1 MTTSRSESLARYRAA
16 LLGLSLA
23 AATGAASPGLP
34 EAEPTGPPNGAV
46 VGARPVFHVALPG
59 LGDEELRDA
68 RLRIHVE
75 SEVIG
80 GRSFVHDQRRR
91 AAGWA
96 RGEQSELLFR
106 PPRPIPDGPYAWRVE
121 IWDGATWIERG
132 SRVRFR
138 VDTVP
143 PADVENLRATRDDER
158 GVVLL
163 EWDPVTL
170 DAAGGAEYV
179 ALYHVYRYPRAS
191 DSQVVR
197 VFEVAQTEGT
207 RVELPYGPD
216 DPEQGRWFLRV
227 TAEDQAG
234 NVAHR
239 PE

>member
-1 MTTSRSESLARYRAA
+1 MTTSRSEALGRSCAA
-16 LLGLSLA
+16 WLGLSLA
-23 AATGAASPGLP
+23 AALAMAGEGLP
-34 EAEPTGPPNGAV
+34 EAEPKIPADGAV

-59 LGDEELRDA
+59 LDDAQLREA
-68 RLRIHVE
+68 RLRLHIE
-75 SEVIG
+75 SG
-80 GRSFVHDQRRR
+80 SMDGRSFVHDQRRR
-91 AAGWA
+91 SAGWA
-96 RGEQSELLFR
+96 RGEESELLFR
-106 PPRPIPDGPYAWRVE
+106 PPRPIPDGSYEWRVE
-121 IWDGATWIERG
+121 IWDGASWVERG

-158 GVVLL
+158 RVVLL

-170 DAAGGAEYV
+170 DVAGGSEYV

-191 DSQVVR
+191 DQQVVR
-197 VFEVAQTEGT
+197 VFEVAQTEDT
-207 RVELPYGPD
+207 RVELPYAAD

-234 NVAHR
+234 NVAQR

>member
-1 MTTSRSESLARYRAA
+1 MTTSPSEVRASRAA
-16 LLGLSLA
+16 LLAVSLVA
-23 AATGAASPGLP
+23 AAAAAAGAMLA
-34 EAEPTGPPNGAV
+34 EAEPTAPADGAV

-59 LGDEELRDA
+59 LDEAQLREA

-75 SEVIG
+75 SESMR

-91 AAGWA
+91 PSGWV
-96 RGEQSELLFR
+96 RGESSELLFR
-106 PPRPIPDGPYAWRVE
+106 PPRPIADGSYEWRVE
-121 IWDGATWIERG
+121 IWDGASWVERG

-143 PADVENLRATRDDER
+143 PAAVENLRATRDDER
-158 GVVLL
+158 RVVLL

-170 DAAGGAEYV
+170 DVAGGAEYV

-191 DSQVVR
+191 DREVVR
-197 VFEVAQTEGT
+197 VFEVAQTDST

-234 NVAHR
+234 NVANR
-239 PE
+239 PD